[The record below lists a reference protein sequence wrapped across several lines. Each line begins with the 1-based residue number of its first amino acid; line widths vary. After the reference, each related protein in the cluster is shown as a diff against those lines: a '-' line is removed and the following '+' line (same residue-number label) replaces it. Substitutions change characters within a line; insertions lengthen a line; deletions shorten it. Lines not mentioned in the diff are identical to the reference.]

1 MYDFSGY
8 ATKNDLRCSDGRT
21 ILKNAFKDNDGQT
34 VPLVWQH
41 VHDDPNNVLGHALLE
56 NREDGVYAYCSLN
69 DTPSGQNAKELVE
82 HGDINAL
89 SIYANRL
96 IQNGNNVVHGT
107 IREVSLVLTGANPG
121 AVIDNL
127 SFQHGDDVDILDD
140 EAIIYTGM
148 ELSHEDSQAAGNKE
162 QTIGDIWDSMNEQ
175 QQKVCYFLIGQ
186 ALENAGAKNV
196 EEGDDV
202 KHNVFDNSNDYTGA
216 TLSHADE
223 QSIFANAQKL
233 GSLKAAWDEYALAH
247 AVTDDAGNEVT
258 YGIANIDYLFP
269 DYRKV
274 DEYPQWIERDK
285 AWVEGVIGGAH
296 KTPFARIKSMYA
308 DITMDEARA
317 RGYDQKGAL
326 KKEEV
331 FKLLKRVTGPTTIY
345 KKQKLDRDDI
355 IDITDMDVV
364 SWMKGEMQSQLR
376 EELARA
382 IIVSD
387 GRAVDD
393 DDKINE
399 EHIRPI
405 WKDDDFYTIK
415 QTTAIDPDN
424 IANYTN
430 DQLIAFLDSVK
441 IGLINYKGSGNLTL
455 YTTKTIHTYLS
466 LIKDGFGHNL
476 YSTDKELAAAMGVD
490 RIVDVEVMEGLTR
503 EDPVRGTRK
512 LLGIIVDMRDYNIGT
527 NRGGETQFFDDFDI
541 DYNQYKYLYETR
553 LSGALIKPYSAV
565 ALECGVSNPTLKK
578 LTIGSLTLTPTF
590 SAAVTSYTATAS
602 TGGTAKVTAEASE
615 GDAELLIKHGST
627 TIESGDTVTWTA
639 GSNVITVK
647 VTDGDEDKTYTV
659 TVTAS

>member
-8 ATKNDLRCSDGRT
+8 ATKNDLKCSDGRT

-127 SFQHGDDVDILDD
+127 SFQHGEDIDILDD

-148 ELSHEDSQAAGNKE
+148 ELSHEDSQEDGDKE
-162 QTIGDIWDSMNEQ
+162 QTTIGDVWDSMNEQ

-186 ALENAGAKNV
+186 ALENAGAKNA

-202 KHNVFDNSNDYTGA
+202 KHNVFDNSTDYTGA

-223 QSIFANAQKL
+223 QVIFANAQKL
-233 GSLKAAWDEYALAH
+233 GSLKAAWDEYSLAH
-247 AVTDDAGNEVT
+247 TVTDDAGNEVT

-527 NRGGETQFFDDFDI
+527 NRGGET
-541 DYNQYKYLYETR
+541 
-553 LSGALIKPYSAV
+553 
-565 ALECGVSNPTLKK
+565 
-578 LTIGSLTLTPTF
+578 
-590 SAAVTSYTATAS
+590 
-602 TGGTAKVTAEASE
+602 
-615 GDAELLIKHGST
+615 
-627 TIESGDTVTWTA
+627 
-639 GSNVITVK
+639 
-647 VTDGDEDKTYTV
+647 
-659 TVTAS
+659 